1 MRSLKK
7 GDVPQLPWPVLK
19 AVVPLGLVMI
29 AALTVTASIW
39 IGWRAPAE
47 MLLTEREGAFQAAK
61 QNYARLLTTRTQQE
75 RIKTARQNA
84 EREKQRLPTQSEFS
98 ALSISI
104 SELGQQE
111 RVTIPGMTYTVQK
124 KDKGLPVKATMTFKA
139 TGDYTSI
146 YKFIQRLE
154 QTEPYLV
161 IESLDAARV
170 DRNSTV
176 TALVEFNMKVVTFLR
191 ATEGDESQT

>member
-1 MRSLKK
+1 MLSLKK
-7 GDVPQLPWPVLK
+7 LSVPKVPWPILK
-19 AVVPLGLVMI
+19 GLLPFGLVMI
-29 AALTVTASIW
+29 AALGLAASLW
-39 IGWRAPAE
+39 IGWRSPAE
-47 MLLTEREGAFQAAK
+47 MLLAEREGAFQSAK
-61 QNYARLLTTRTQQE
+61 QNYARLQTTRIQQE
-75 RIKTARQNA
+75 RMKIARDKA
-84 EREKQRLPTQSEFS
+84 ESEKHRLPTQSEFS

-111 RVTIPGMTYTVQK
+111 HVSIPGMTYTVQK
-124 KDKGLPVKATMTFKA
+124 KDKGLPVKATMTFKV

-170 DRNSTV
+170 DHSSTAA
-176 TALVEFNMKVVTFLR
+176 ALVEFNMKVVTFLR
-191 ATEGDESQT
+191 ASEEESHT

>member
-1 MRSLKK
+1 MLSFKNLA
-7 GDVPQLPWPVLK
+7 VPQLPWPVVK
-19 AVVPLGLVMI
+19 AILPLGLVMT
-29 AALTVTASIW
+29 AALSMTVSIW
-39 IGWRAPAE
+39 IGWRTPAE
-47 MLLTEREGAFQAAK
+47 MLLAEREGAFQAAK
-61 QNYARLLTTRTQQE
+61 QSHARLQTTRTQQE
-75 RIKTARQNA
+75 RMKGAREKV
-84 EREKQRLPTQSEFS
+84 ERAKQRLPTHNDFS

-111 RVTIPGMTYTVQK
+111 HVSIPGMTYAVQK
-124 KDKGLPVKATMTFKA
+124 KDKGMAVKATMTFKA

-170 DRNSTV
+170 DHT
-176 TALVEFNMKVVTFLR
+176 TTAAALVEFNMKVVTFLR
-191 ATEGDESQT
+191 AAEEDPHT

>member
-1 MRSLKK
+1 
-7 GDVPQLPWPVLK
+7 
-19 AVVPLGLVMI
+19 
-29 AALTVTASIW
+29 
-39 IGWRAPAE
+39 
-47 MLLTEREGAFQAAK
+47 MLLAEREGAFESAK
-61 QNYARLLTTRTQQE
+61 ENHARLLATRTQQE
-75 RIKTARQNA
+75 RMKATREKI
-84 EREKQRLPTQSEFS
+84 EREQQRLPTHSDFS

-111 RVTIPGMTYTVQK
+111 HVTIPGMTYAVQK

-154 QTEPYLV
+154 QTEPYIV

-170 DRNSTV
+170 DHKT
-176 TALVEFNMKVVTFLR
+176 TATTLVEFNMKVVTFLR
-191 ATEGDESQT
+191 ASEEDTRT